1 MAEPQTYS
9 HYYDD
14 RGGLNHDFKDRKL
27 LVALAETIGIER
39 LYDLSQRPK
48 MLAEVYEAACGLIT
62 SYGCSK
68 SMAGLGGC
76 KTVDEFFV
84 TPSADPLEN
93 ALKPLLKEM
102 LEQGIYEGYFRLVA
116 VEAYHDLLF
125 NTYEWKD

>member
-1 MAEPQTYS
+1 MN

-14 RGGLNHDFKDRKL
+14 EGRLNHKFKDRQL
-27 LVALAETIGIER
+27 LVALSEVIGIKR
-39 LYDLSQRPK
+39 LYDLDQRPK
-48 MLAEVYEAACGLIT
+48 MLAEVYNAACGLMI

-93 ALKPLLKEM
+93 ALKPFLKEM

-116 VEAYHDLLF
+116 VEALMDLLI